1 MKHFRSRPSLYFN
14 ADATYVYVQGGGTIS
29 EWKYNE
35 HPTPKAS
42 KYFSPLFGGET
53 T

>member
-1 MKHFRSRPSLYFN
+1 MKHFSSRPSLYFN

-42 KYFSPLFGGET
+42 K
-53 T
+53 